1 MQMLKLFTELAAPAV
16 LPTFRTSL
24 QELLQA

>member
-1 MQMLKLFTELAAPAV
+1 MQMLQFFTELAAPAV